1 LKIAEIK
8 SSNKFNLAAN
18 KKDLNHKYQVSKET
32 QNTELNA
39 LISLLDEPS
48 NPVFYKIKE
57 KILYYGIDAI
67 PFLEDAWDN
76 SFDNNIQ
83 IRIEEIIHSIQLG
96 NLKDALINWNKNNR
110 LDLLEGFY
118 LVSKYQYPDLNYNKL
133 KEQVSRIEKDIW
145 LELNSNL
152 TALEKIKVI
161 NHVLFDIN
169 RFAGNKTNI
178 DAPQNLF
185 LNNLLETRKGN
196 HLSLGI
202 LYIVLSQK
210 LGIPIFGVNL
220 PQHFIL
226 AYMDEVHDEK
236 IVLEDE
242 NEVLFYVNPF
252 NKGAVF
258 TQREIELFIKHLKLK
273 PNTSFYK
280 PCDNTAII
288 KRLLENI
295 IASYNKL
302 GYLDKVEE
310 LKEILSV
317 L

>member
-1 LKIAEIK
+1 MVAED
-8 SSNKFNLAAN
+8 SQ
-18 KKDLNHKYQVSKET
+18 YKE
-32 QNTELNA
+32 LSA

-48 NPVFYKIKE
+48 NPVFDKIKE

-67 PFLEDAWDN
+67 PLLEDAWDN

-83 IRIEEIIHSIQLG
+83 SRIEEIIHSIQLS
-96 NLKDALINWNKNNR
+96 NLKDAFVNWKENNR
-110 LDLLEGFY
+110 LDLLEGFF
-118 LVSKYQYPDLNYNKL
+118 LVSKYQYPDLNFDNL
-133 KEQVSRIEKDIW
+133 KEQVERIEKDIW

-161 NHVLFDIN
+161 NHILFDIN
-169 RFAGNKTNI
+169 RFTGNKTNI

-202 LYIVLSQK
+202 LYIILAQK

-226 AYMDEVHDEK
+226 AYMDEVQDEK
-236 IVLEDE
+236 IAMEDE
-242 NEVLFYVNPF
+242 NEVLFYINPF

-273 PNTSFYK
+273 PNSTFYK
-280 PCDNTAII
+280 PCDNVAII
-288 KRLLENI
+288 RRLLENI
-295 IASYNKL
+295 IENYNKL
-302 GYLDKVEE
+302 GYLDKVDE
-310 LKEILSV
+310 LKELYDA

>member
-1 LKIAEIK
+1 MSEEIQH
-8 SSNKFNLAAN
+8 S
-18 KKDLNHKYQVSKET
+18 
-32 QNTELNA
+32 ELSA

-48 NPVFYKIKE
+48 NPVFDKIKE

-83 IRIEEIIHSIQLG
+83 SRIEEIIHSIQLS
-96 NLKDALINWNKNNR
+96 NLKDALVNWSKNNR

-118 LVSKYQYPDLNYNKL
+118 LVSKYQYPDLNYDNL
-133 KEQVSRIEKDIW
+133 KEQVARIEKDIW

-185 LNNLLETRKGN
+185 LNNLMETRKGN

-202 LYIVLSQK
+202 LYIILAQK

-226 AYMDEVHDEK
+226 AYLDDVHGEK

-273 PNTSFYK
+273 PSSNFYK

-288 KRLLENI
+288 QRLLENI
-295 IASYNKL
+295 ISNYQKL
-302 GYLDKVEE
+302 GYLEKVEE
-310 LKEILSV
+310 LKDILSV

>member
-1 LKIAEIK
+1 VSEEIQH
-8 SSNKFNLAAN
+8 S
-18 KKDLNHKYQVSKET
+18 
-32 QNTELNA
+32 ELNA

-48 NPVFYKIKE
+48 NPVFDKIKE
-57 KILYYGIDAI
+57 KILFYGIDAI

-76 SFDNNIQ
+76 SFDSNIQ
-83 IRIEEIIHSIQLG
+83 TRIEEIIHIIQIS

-118 LVSKYQYPDLNYNKL
+118 LVSKYQYPDLKIDNL
-133 KEQVSRIEKDIW
+133 KEQVARIEKDIW

-161 NHVLFDIN
+161 NHVLFEIN
-169 RFAGNKTNI
+169 RFTGNKTNI

-202 LYIVLSQK
+202 LYIILAQK
-210 LGIPIFGVNL
+210 LGLPIFGVNL

-236 IVLEDE
+236 IVIEDE

-273 PNTSFYK
+273 PSSSYFK

-288 KRLLENI
+288 IRLLENLI
-295 IASYNKL
+295 TSYNKL

-310 LKEILSV
+310 LKDILSV

>member
-1 LKIAEIK
+1 VVAED
-8 SSNKFNLAAN
+8 SQ
-18 KKDLNHKYQVSKET
+18 YKE
-32 QNTELNA
+32 LSA

-48 NPVFYKIKE
+48 NPVFDKIKE

-67 PFLEDAWDN
+67 PLLEDAWDN

-83 IRIEEIIHSIQLG
+83 SRIEEIIHSIQLS
-96 NLKDALINWNKNNR
+96 NLKDALVNSKKNNR
-110 LDLLEGFY
+110 LDLLEGFF
-118 LVSKYQYPDLNYNKL
+118 LVSKYQYPDLNFDNL
-133 KEQVSRIEKDIW
+133 KEQVERIEKDIW

-161 NHVLFDIN
+161 NHILFDIN
-169 RFAGNKTNI
+169 RFTGNKTNI

-202 LYIVLSQK
+202 LYIILAQK

-226 AYMDEVHDEK
+226 AYMDEVQDEK
-236 IVLEDE
+236 IAMEDE
-242 NEVLFYVNPF
+242 NEVLFYINPF

-273 PNTSFYK
+273 PNSTFYK
-280 PCDNTAII
+280 PCDNVAII
-288 KRLLENI
+288 RRLLENI
-295 IASYNKL
+295 IENYNKL
-302 GYLDKVEE
+302 GYLDKVDE
-310 LKEILSV
+310 LKELYDA

>member
-1 LKIAEIK
+1 MIED
-8 SSNKFNLAAN
+8 S
-18 KKDLNHKYQVSKET
+18 

-48 NPVFYKIKE
+48 NPVFDKIKE

-67 PFLEDAWDN
+67 PLLEDAWDN

-83 IRIEEIIHSIQLG
+83 SRIEEIIHSIQLS
-96 NLKDALINWNKNNR
+96 NLKNALVNWKKNNR
-110 LDLLEGFY
+110 LNLLEGFY
-118 LVSKYQYPDLNYNKL
+118 LVSKYQYPDLNFDNL
-133 KEQVSRIEKDIW
+133 KEQVERIEKDIW

-161 NHVLFDIN
+161 NHILFDIN

-202 LYIVLSQK
+202 LYIILSQN
-210 LGIPIFGVNL
+210 LDIPIFGVNL

-226 AYMDEVHDEK
+226 AYMDEVHGEK
-236 IVLEDE
+236 IVMEDE
-242 NEVLFYVNPF
+242 NEVLFYINPF

-273 PNTSFYK
+273 PNASFYK
-280 PCDNTAII
+280 PCDNVSII
-288 KRLLENI
+288 RRLLENVI
-295 IASYNKL
+295 ENFNKL
-302 GYLDKVEE
+302 GYLDKVDE
-310 LKEILSV
+310 LKELYDA

>member
-1 LKIAEIK
+1 MVVED
-8 SSNKFNLAAN
+8 SQNK
-18 KKDLNHKYQVSKET
+18 
-32 QNTELNA
+32 ELNA

-48 NPVFYKIKE
+48 NPVFDKIKE

-67 PFLEDAWDN
+67 PLLEDAWDN

-83 IRIEEIIHSIQLG
+83 SRIEEIIHSIQLS
-96 NLKDALINWNKNNR
+96 NLKDAFVNWKENNK
-110 LDLLEGFY
+110 LDLLEGFF
-118 LVSKYQYPDLNYNKL
+118 LVSKYQYPDLNFDNL
-133 KEQVSRIEKDIW
+133 KEQVERIEKDIW

-161 NHVLFDIN
+161 NHILFDIN
-169 RFAGNKTNI
+169 RFSGNKTNI

-202 LYIVLSQK
+202 LYIILAQK
-210 LGIPIFGVNL
+210 LDIPIFGVNL

-226 AYMDEVHDEK
+226 SYMDDVQGEK
-236 IVLEDE
+236 IVMEDE
-242 NEVLFYVNPF
+242 NEVLFYINPF

-258 TQREIELFIKHLKLK
+258 TQREIELFIKHLKLR
-273 PNTSFYK
+273 PNSSFYK
-280 PCDNTAII
+280 PCDNVAII
-288 KRLLENI
+288 RRLLENVI
-295 IASYNKL
+295 ENYNKL
-302 GYLDKVEE
+302 GYLDKVDE
-310 LKEILSV
+310 LKELYDA

>member
-1 LKIAEIK
+1 VVAED
-8 SSNKFNLAAN
+8 SQ
-18 KKDLNHKYQVSKET
+18 YKE
-32 QNTELNA
+32 LSA

-48 NPVFYKIKE
+48 NPVFDKIKE

-67 PFLEDAWDN
+67 PLLEDAWDN

-83 IRIEEIIHSIQLG
+83 SRIEEIIHSIQLS
-96 NLKDALINWNKNNR
+96 NLKDALVNWKKNNR
-110 LDLLEGFY
+110 LDLLEGFF
-118 LVSKYQYPDLNYNKL
+118 LVSKYQYPDLNFDNL
-133 KEQVSRIEKDIW
+133 KEQVERIEKDIW

-161 NHVLFDIN
+161 NHILFDIN
-169 RFAGNKTNI
+169 RFTGNKTNI

-202 LYIVLSQK
+202 LYIILAQK

-226 AYMDEVHDEK
+226 AYMDEVQDEK
-236 IVLEDE
+236 IAMEDE
-242 NEVLFYVNPF
+242 NEVLFYINPF

-273 PNTSFYK
+273 PNSTFYK
-280 PCDNTAII
+280 PCDNVAII
-288 KRLLENI
+288 RRLLENI
-295 IASYNKL
+295 IENYNKL
-302 GYLDKVEE
+302 GYLDKVDE
-310 LKEILSV
+310 LKELYDA